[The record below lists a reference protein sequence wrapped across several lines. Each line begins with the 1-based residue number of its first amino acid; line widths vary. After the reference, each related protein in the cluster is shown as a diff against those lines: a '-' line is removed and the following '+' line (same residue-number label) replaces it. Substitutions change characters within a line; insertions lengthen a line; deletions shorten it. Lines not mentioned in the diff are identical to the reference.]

1 MIAWLMFAL
10 CLAAVSAM
18 LWQTRQKHRAMEAKD
33 DAAEDLTRAQHEL
46 TAAARDM
53 VSLRAALA
61 QAAIDTRKEK
71 EQAASQWAERLEK
84 ADHTA
89 RAKLA
94 AAKKLSDD
102 LLNLSGEQAG
112 LLEKAEKDATYW
124 KQQCEQERAAK
135 TAADSVTKSRK

>member
-1 MIAWLMFAL
+1 MIAWLMFGL

-18 LWQTRQKHRAMEAKD
+18 LWQTRQKHRAVEAKD

-46 TAAARDM
+46 TITARDM

-61 QAAIDTRKEK
+61 QAQIDTRKEK

-84 ADHTA
+84 ADHIA

-94 AAKKLSDD
+94 AAAKLNDD
-102 LLNLSGEQAG
+102 LLNINNEQAA
-112 LLEKAEKDATYW
+112 LLEKVEKDTAYW

-135 TAADSVTKSRK
+135 TAEDPVTKPRK